1 MEPSLW
7 TVGFE
12 ELAAALAA
20 SPRGFALLTGVERGP
35 AGIDAKT
42 LGAIGLA
49 SDIGEAFSFCVDG
62 KTYTAF
68 EDPDDGY
75 RSALGF
81 MVARDGNWCDCAF
94 EPCALFATFSDGEG
108 DSRLLPPND
117 PDAARAFL
125 MQLHDPSSMAIALQV
140 GTSHA
145 DDWYPCFVAFHDPEV
160 LERARALGIGLA
172 FELDKGLAAGS
183 RPTSSDPSA
192 SNPRRQAL

>member
-20 SPRGFALLTGVERGP
+20 SPRGFAWLTGVERGP
-35 AGIDAKT
+35 AGLDAKT

-49 SDIGEAFSFCVDG
+49 PGIGEAFSFCVDG

-81 MVARDGNWCDCAF
+81 MAARDGNWCDCVF
-94 EPCALFATFSDGEG
+94 EPCALIATFSDGEG
-108 DSRLLPPND
+108 DSPLLPPND
-117 PDAARAFL
+117 PEAARAFL

-145 DDWYPCFVAFHDPEV
+145 EDWYPCFVAVHDPVV
-160 LERARALGIGLA
+160 LERARALGIALA
-172 FELDKGLAAGS
+172 AELDDDLPGGS
-183 RPTSSDPSA
+183 SPARP
-192 SNPRRQAL
+192 RL